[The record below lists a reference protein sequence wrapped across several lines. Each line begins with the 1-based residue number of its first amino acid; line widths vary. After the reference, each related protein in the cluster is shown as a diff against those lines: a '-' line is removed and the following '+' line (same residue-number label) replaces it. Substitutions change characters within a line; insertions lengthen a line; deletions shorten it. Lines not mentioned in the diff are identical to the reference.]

1 MRKTGLIRCTLLF
14 GLLLPLAAGATEL
27 YRYVDDHGVTV
38 LSRQGV
44 PPEFIARGYEVLNE
58 QGRVIKVVA
67 PAPSAE
73 EMQRILAD
81 KARAGSDAHLLRL
94 YTRPEDIDRALERKL
109 AELDGLIGVARGNLQ
124 SSRTQ
129 QANLQSQAAEH
140 ERAGRAVPQQ
150 LLTQIDNQKA
160 EQQRLQANIDRY
172 RQAREEAELSFAA
185 GQPQLGVQK
194 VIDQLDLPIAQ
205 GVEGST
211 FYGPINAF
219 PDEISAADRARLS
232 ELLERQR

>member
-1 MRKTGLIRCTLLF
+1 MRKTGLIRCMLLL

-27 YRYVDDHGVTV
+27 YRYVDDQGITV

-44 PPEFIARGYEVLNE
+44 PPEFIGKGYEVLND
-58 QGRVIKVVA
+58 QGRVVKVIP

-81 KARAGSDAHLLRL
+81 RARAGSDAHLLRL

-140 ERAGRAVPQQ
+140 ERAGREVPQQ

-172 RQAREEAELSFAA
+172 RQAREEAEA
-185 GQPQLGVQK
+185 G
-194 VIDQLDLPIAQ
+194 
-205 GVEGST
+205 
-211 FYGPINAF
+211 F
-219 PDEISAADRARLS
+219 AADRARLS